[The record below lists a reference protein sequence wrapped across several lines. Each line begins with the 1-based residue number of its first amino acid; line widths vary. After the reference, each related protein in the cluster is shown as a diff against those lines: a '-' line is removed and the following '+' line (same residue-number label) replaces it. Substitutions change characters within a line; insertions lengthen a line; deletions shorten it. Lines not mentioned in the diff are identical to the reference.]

1 MDEQEKAVYV
11 GAFPFPSEDPGMA
24 LMFGIT
30 NMGVS
35 LEDLESSIDAEV
47 EKVQNELISEKEFQ
61 KLKNQIEN
69 DMVSRNSKIEGIAE
83 SLANYAVYYGDAN
96 LKNNDVDRYMK
107 VTREDIQ
114 RVAKEYFRKDNRVVL
129 HYVPK
134 KAEKPTQPKVK
145 EEK

>member
-1 MDEQEKAVYV
+1 MNKKKAMFV

-24 LMFGIT
+24 LMFGLT

-35 LEDLESSIDAEV
+35 LEDLEKSIDAEV
-47 EKVQNELISEKEFQ
+47 EKIQNELITENEFQ

-69 DMVSRNSKIEGIAE
+69 DMISQNSKIEGIAE

-96 LKNNDVDRYMK
+96 LINTEIDRYMK

-114 RVAKEYFRKDNRVVL
+114 RVAKEYFRKDNRVTL

-134 KAEKPTQPKVK
+134 KAEKPNQPDLK
-145 EEK
+145 EDKK